1 MNKSVFTSWIYPA
14 ISGGVILL
22 IWMLVGTILASTD
35 GGKLSQEQ
43 ADNIRKVVL
52 PYPTEIWQAAMEE
65 KTHLASATFNTFKA
79 AVIGFLSAIV
89 VGLSLAL
96 ILSSSLALKKSLY
109 PWILVLQMTPI
120 IILAPII
127 AIWLK
132 QGAHSVTIISFLIS
146 FFPIVANTTL
156 GLTSTDKNLIEL
168 FAVSKATK
176 LQEILYLR
184 LPYALPHFLT
194 GAKIAATLAPIGA
207 IAGDIFVGTTAGG
220 QGGLG
225 FLAILYKGDVNTP
238 ALYACAALAC
248 LMGFLFVGLIN
259 YVQWL
264 LLHSWHE
271 SSLESEA

>member
-1 MNKSVFTSWIYPA
+1 MNKSVFTSWIYPM

-22 IWMLVGTILASTD
+22 IWILIGTMLGSTD
-35 GGKLSQEQ
+35 GGKLSEEQ
-43 ADNIRKVVL
+43 ADSIRRVVL
-52 PYPTEIWQAAMEE
+52 PYPNEIWQAAVEE
-65 KTHLASATFNTFKA
+65 RTHLAAATFNTFKA
-79 AVIGFLSAIV
+79 AIIGFLSAIGI
-89 VGLSLAL
+89 GLSLAL

-132 QGAHSVTIISFLIS
+132 QGAHSVTIIAFLIS

-156 GLTSTDKNLIEL
+156 GLTSTDKNLLEL
-168 FAVSKATK
+168 FAVSKASK
-176 LQEILYLR
+176 LQEILHLR

-238 ALYACAALAC
+238 ALYACAAIAC
-248 LMGFLFVGLIN
+248 LMGFLFVGLIH
-259 YVQWL
+259 YVQWA

-271 SSLESEA
+271 STLESDT

>member
-1 MNKSVFTSWIYPA
+1 MDKSVFRSWIYPA

-22 IWMLVGTILASTD
+22 IWMMVGAILGSTD
-35 GGKLSQEQ
+35 GGKLTEEQ
-43 ADNIRKVVL
+43 ADSIRKVVL
-52 PYPTEIWQAAMEE
+52 PYPTEIWQAAVEE
-65 KTHLASATFNTFKA
+65 KSNLVAATFNTFKA
-79 AVIGFLSAIV
+79 AIVGFLSAVI
-89 VGLSLAL
+89 VGLGLAL
-96 ILSSSLALKKSLY
+96 VLSSSLALKKSLY

-132 QGAHSVTIISFLIS
+132 QGAHSVTIIAFLIG

-176 LQEILYLR
+176 LQEILHLR

-220 QGGLG
+220 QGGIG

-238 ALYACAALAC
+238 ALYACAVIAC
-248 LMGFLFVGLIN
+248 LMGFLFVGLVN

-264 LLHSWHE
+264 LLHNWHE
-271 SSLESEA
+271 SSLENEA

>member
-176 LQEILYLR
+176 LQEILFLR

>member
-259 YVQWL
+259 YAQWL